1 MDGNPGFVGSSA
13 PTDSGTG
20 LVSMKADP
28 IFKSLRGDPRFD
40 AMPRKNQSVG
50 VTQRRVM
57 QKQNIVQCKL

>member
-28 IFKSLRGDPRFD
+28 IFKSLRGDPRFV
-40 AMPRKNQSVG
+40 ALVAHVKERAATVAA
-50 VTQRRVM
+50 RRT
-57 QKQNIVQCKL
+57 N